1 MCLGNISK
9 DFSSTNA
16 QETGLYG
23 YAYDFSVDYRAIK
36 TSKIH
41 DIHTYF
47 MKKKILYKMFPVV
60 KKILA
65 IIFLVSSINV
75 LKCISMKN
83 QKCKVREVVIN
94 NEYMIYPFSI
104 KVNRCNGNCNNINNP
119 YSRVCIPNV
128 VKNITAKVFDLMS
141 WKNKTKQIKWHES
154 CRCVCRLNPIICN
167 NKERWNKD
175 KCRCKCLVNRKCDNN
190 LVWNPSNYKCEY
202 KKKTGHLLTE
212 ECEEIIDNENLST
225 KQNVSIK
232 SIISLCQ

>member
-1 MCLGNISK
+1 
-9 DFSSTNA
+9 
-16 QETGLYG
+16 
-23 YAYDFSVDYRAIK
+23 
-36 TSKIH
+36 
-41 DIHTYF
+41 
-47 MKKKILYKMFPVV
+47 
-60 KKILA
+60 
-65 IIFLVSSINV
+65 
-75 LKCISMKN
+75 
-83 QKCKVREVVIN
+83 
-94 NEYMIYPFSI
+94 MIYPFSI

-175 KCRCKCLVNRKCDNN
+175 KCRCKCSVNRKCDNN
-190 LVWNPSNYKCEY
+190 LVWNPSNHKCEY

-212 ECEEIIDNENLST
+212 ECEEIIDNKNLST

-232 SIISLCQ
+232 KYNKSVPINENISLNSCKTFVALSVLFLLVISKCNNCWSFCLFLC